1 MLWSAHAQKLRGMQ
15 SCTGQQPCL
24 HSMAISSI
32 PEQRLSPP
40 HKHHKESVPKQVRT
54 GPQPNHAPSA
64 PPAQKEPSVLPATI
78 VITGKWAMPLKP
90 LQSAQLSETLHSSFH
105 FLKQKNISATYS
117 GKLLNSLTSSF
128 ESNLPLHTTKEGKL
142 LLSQWLQPALK
153 KDSKTVLLEKWRTR
167 QII

>member
-40 HKHHKESVPKQVRT
+40 HKDHKERVPKQVRT
-54 GPQPNHAPSA
+54 GPQPNHAPAAPSV
-64 PPAQKEPSVLPATI
+64 PPATF

-90 LQSAQLSETLHSSFH
+90 VQSAQLSETLHSSFH

-117 GKLLNSLTSSF
+117 GKLLNSLRSSF

-153 KDSKTVLLEKWRTR
+153 KDSKPVLLVKWRTR